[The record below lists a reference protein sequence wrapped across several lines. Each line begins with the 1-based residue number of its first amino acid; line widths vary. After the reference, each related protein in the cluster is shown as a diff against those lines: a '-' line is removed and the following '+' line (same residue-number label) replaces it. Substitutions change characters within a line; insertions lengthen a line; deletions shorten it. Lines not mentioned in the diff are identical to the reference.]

1 MPFSLGE
8 LVNMSQHLRDISL
21 GLVELAFPDSR
32 PAIREDYRLAVDS
45 VKKEKMAEAE
55 EDVRVWSHLFRS
67 GDLGQTFVRYYT
79 WCNQKNKSFLCL
91 AQSFIFAD
99 SS

>member
-1 MPFSLGE
+1 MSVWMPFSLGE

-67 GDLGQTFVRYYT
+67 GEILSFPKLKTGIRYT
-79 WCNQKNKSFLCL
+79 
-91 AQSFIFAD
+91 
-99 SS
+99 